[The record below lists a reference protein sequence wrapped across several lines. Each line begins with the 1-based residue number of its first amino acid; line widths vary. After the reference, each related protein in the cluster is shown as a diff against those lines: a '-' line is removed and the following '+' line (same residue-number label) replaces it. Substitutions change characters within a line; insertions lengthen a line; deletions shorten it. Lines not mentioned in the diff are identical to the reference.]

1 MPTFE
6 APSPAEGE
14 GPCHQILQDLDIG
27 LVRANLE
34 GYILELTPRFATLL
48 GLPPD
53 GRPDATVGLHLAD
66 ITPPQD
72 LAATLTQMEA
82 ALAGERQ
89 PWVVGPHEGFADE
102 EGVHVGRTH
111 PCDVRGCQ
119 DPALSDDDP
128 IAGYPWQQ
136 G

>member
-27 LVRANLE
+27 LVRVNLE

-53 GRPDATVGLHLAD
+53 GRPDATVGLHLWRRNPTLSIFAGTG
-66 ITPPQD
+66 IYVL
-72 LAATLTQMEA
+72 LASTLPT
-82 ALAGERQ
+82 L
-89 PWVVGPHEGFADE
+89 
-102 EGVHVGRTH
+102 
-111 PCDVRGCQ
+111 
-119 DPALSDDDP
+119 
-128 IAGYPWQQ
+128 I
-136 G
+136 